1 MTDKQFEYELARL
14 RHPAGQAMRAKE
26 NDPET
31 ALARAVGVLTERE
44 SRAPKHGSTNEEMTV
59 GKSSGHSASVLWCW
73 SRSCSASWPGSGL
86 DK

>member
-1 MTDKQFEYELARL
+1 MTDKQFEYELAHL

-44 SRAPKHGSTNEEMTV
+44 SRAPKHGSTNEAMTV
-59 GKSSGHSASVLWCW
+59 GEILGALSIGAMVLV
-73 SRSCSASWPGSGL
+73 AFMLGL
-86 DK
+86 MAREWVG

>member
-31 ALARAVGVLTERE
+31 ALARAVGVLAERE

-59 GKSSGHSASVLWCW
+59 GEILGTLSIGAMVLV
-73 SRSCSASWPGSGL
+73 AFMLGL
-86 DK
+86 MAREWVG

>member
-1 MTDKQFEYELARL
+1 MTDKQFEYELAL
-14 RHPAGQAMRAKE
+14 RGAEDGQAMRAEE

-59 GKSSGHSASVLWCW
+59 GEILGALSIGAMVLV
-73 SRSCSASWPGSGL
+73 AFMLGL
-86 DK
+86 MAREWVG

>member
-44 SRAPKHGSTNEEMTV
+44 SRAPKHGHINEEMTV
-59 GKSSGHSASVLWCW
+59 GEILGVL
-73 SRSCSASWPGSGL
+73 SIGAMVLVAFMLGL
-86 DK
+86 MAREWVG

>member
-59 GKSSGHSASVLWCW
+59 GEILGALSIGVMVLV
-73 SRSCSASWPGSGL
+73 AFMLGL
-86 DK
+86 MAREWVG

>member
-14 RHPAGQAMRAKE
+14 QHPAGQAMRAKE

-44 SRAPKHGSTNEEMTV
+44 SRTTKLGFANEEMTV
-59 GKSSGHSASVLWCW
+59 GEILGALSIGAMVLV
-73 SRSCSASWPGSGL
+73 AFMLGL
-86 DK
+86 MVREWVG

>member
-44 SRAPKHGSTNEEMTV
+44 SRATKHGSTNGEMTV
-59 GKSSGHSASVLWCW
+59 GEILGALSIGAMALVAFML
-73 SRSCSASWPGSGL
+73 GL
-86 DK
+86 MAREWVG

>member
-44 SRAPKHGSTNEEMTV
+44 SRAPKHGHINEEMTV
-59 GKSSGHSASVLWCW
+59 GEILGALSIGAMVLG
-73 SRSCSASWPGSGL
+73 AFMLGL
-86 DK
+86 MAREGVG

>member
-31 ALARAVGVLTERE
+31 ALAREVGVLAERE
-44 SRAPKHGSTNEEMTV
+44 SRAPKHGHINEEMTV
-59 GKSSGHSASVLWCW
+59 GEILGALSIGAMVLV
-73 SRSCSASWPGSGL
+73 AFMLGL
-86 DK
+86 MAREWVG

>member
-44 SRAPKHGSTNEEMTV
+44 SRAPKHGHINKEMTV
-59 GKSSGHSASVLWCW
+59 GEILGALSIGAMVLV
-73 SRSCSASWPGSGL
+73 AFMLGL
-86 DK
+86 MAREWVG